1 MIAAG
6 KSDLSMV
13 CSITG
18 GVLNMVLDYVLIAV
32 LDMGIAGAA
41 IATGLGYSV
50 TAVVG
55 IGCCFP
61 EKQPASFCKAGRPE
75 ENFVG
80 NCHKWQFGNGDRL
93 SDRYRYYD
101 V

>member
-1 MIAAG
+1 MAGDVPGYYRTYMIAAG
-6 KSDLSMV
+6 KSELSML
-13 CSITG
+13 CSIAG

-32 LDMGIAGAA
+32 FDMGIAGAA

-55 IGCCFP
+55 IVLFSQ
-61 EKQPASFCKAGRPE
+61 KNSLLH
-75 ENFVG
+75 FV
-80 NCHKWQFGNGDRL
+80 KP
-93 SDRYRYYD
+93 